1 LLADECVGRGGE
13 ASGNFNS
20 LIEETRLADG
30 LEEFDALGIAHLRM
44 AYVEL
49 DSEAGSR
56 RGLLESNVS
65 GISQWLIV
73 WIEGAKIDSEADA
86 DPVDRGARLP
96 SF

>member
-1 LLADECVGRGGE
+1 LG
-13 ASGNFNS
+13 
-20 LIEETRLADG
+20 DG
-30 LEEFDALGIAHLRM
+30 LEEFDAPGIAHLLRFGM

-49 DSEAGSR
+49 DSEAGSG
-56 RGLLESNVS
+56 RGLLESNVF

-86 DPVDRGARLP
+86 DPVVRGARLP